1 MAPGE
6 ASITRVEVMA
16 VFEATQVAQLAEAV
30 KVELRKRMRAL
41 RMAYPPEALRVRN
54 AALVARAAALEEFR
68 DAHSVAFFFPLAE
81 RKEVDLRELDAEAR
95 RQGKRVY
102 YPFLEQRGESMATGL
117 RLTSA
122 LSDLA
127 ERGGRFLEPPPDAA
141 LASRGDVMLL
151 FVPALAVAP
160 SGHRLGYGAGFYD
173 ATLPD
178 FCPPARA
185 VAVAYDFQLLA
196 DLPTL
201 PHDVACDGVVTDTRA
216 FWRPT

>member
-1 MAPGE
+1 
-6 ASITRVEVMA
+6 
-16 VFEATQVAQLAEAV
+16 VFEASQVAQLAEAA
-30 KVELRKRMRAL
+30 KVELRKRLRAL
-41 RMAYPPEALRVRN
+41 RQAYPVDALRSRS
-54 AALVARAAALEEFR
+54 AALVARAVALEEFR
-68 DAHSVAFFFPLAE
+68 AASSVALFFPLEA

-102 YPFLEQRGESMATGL
+102 YPFLEQRGEALVTGL
-117 RLTSA
+117 RLTSGI
-122 LSDLA
+122 SVLA
-127 ERGGRFLEPPPDAA
+127 ERGRGFLEPPAEA
-141 LASRGDVMLL
+141 ESATRGDVALL

-185 VAVAYDFQLLA
+185 IAVAYDFQLLA

-201 PHDVACDGVVTDTRA
+201 PHDVACDGVLTDARA
-216 FWRPT
+216 FWRPV